1 MQEIYEGYRICSRW
15 NMKGMGFDFH
25 VYGGDGEEAAHSKE
39 PYFYEENALK
49 AGKAAVRELLK
60 NSAEN

>member
-1 MQEIYEGYRICSRW
+1 MHEIYEGYRICTRW

-25 VYGGDGEEAAHSKE
+25 VYGKDGRETAHSKE

-49 AGKAAVRELLK
+49 AGKDAVTELLK

>member
-1 MQEIYEGYRICSRW
+1 MHEIYEGYRICTRW
-15 NMKGMGFDFH
+15 NMKEMGFDFH
-25 VYGGDGEEAAHSKE
+25 VYGKDGREAAHSGQ

-49 AGKAAVRELLK
+49 AGRDAVKKLLK

>member
-1 MQEIYEGYRICSRW
+1 MQEIYEGYWICTRW

-25 VYGGDGEEAAHSKE
+25 VYKEEGRETAHSE
-39 PYFYEENALK
+39 QPYFYEENALK
-49 AGKAAVRELLK
+49 AGKEAVKELLK

>member
-1 MQEIYEGYRICSRW
+1 MHEIYEGYRICTRW
-15 NMKGMGFDFH
+15 NMNGMGFDFH
-25 VYGGDGEEAAHSKE
+25 VYGKDGREAAHSKE

-49 AGKAAVRELLK
+49 AGKVAVTELLK